1 MELTTNQNE
10 IRPIEV
16 GQRIDFLDVLRG
28 IAILFI
34 FSANILSFTGFWAFP
49 EESKISG
56 AIFPFDQGFYFVM
69 STLVDGK
76 FYSIFSLLFGI
87 GCAMQFSK
95 LNSYDKPFAPFFRR
109 RMFWLLVI
117 GLIHL
122 CLFWMGDI
130 LTLYALLG
138 FVLIWFV
145 NVSDKNLINFAA
157 VLILLPIINWLF
169 VYFTGLN
176 YARYFFK
183 LSTSYYEH
191 FGLATK
197 DWNGNKFAD
206 FQKFIGNQNLLDFFK
221 YNIGNTL
228 IRIGAI
234 LNEGRVFKVM
244 GIFLIGLWAGRKI
257 LKEDL
262 LNNLKFLKKIA
273 LWGFSIG
280 LPISTFRTYIDFFGG
295 REDYWG
301 FLNTTSYALGTVPL
315 AMGLAA
321 SLALLYKKRPKLL
334 NVFAP
339 VGKTALSNY
348 LFQTF
353 IAITLFY
360 GVGFGLAGKFG
371 FTVIMAI
378 TVCIFIFQIVMSKWW
393 LKHFRFG
400 PIEWIWRQL
409 TYGKVLKIV
418 KNTNELKLK
427 NYAGQNQ
434 AN

>member
-10 IRPIEV
+10 IRPIQIGE
-16 GQRIDFLDVLRG
+16 RIDFLDVLRG

-49 EESKISG
+49 KESTIPE
-56 AIFPFDQGFYFVM
+56 AVFPFDEGFYFVM

-87 GCAMQFSK
+87 GCAMQFNK
-95 LNSYDKPFAPFFRR
+95 LSSYDKPFAPFFRR

-145 NVSDKNLINFAA
+145 NISDKNLIKFAA
-157 VLILLPIINWLF
+157 VLILLPIVNWLF

-176 YARYFFK
+176 YAGYFFQ

-191 FGLATK
+191 FGLVTS

-228 IRIGAI
+228 IRIGDI
-234 LNEGRVFKVM
+234 LNEGRIFKVM

-301 FLNTTSYALGTVPL
+301 FLNTVSYALGTVPL

-321 SLALLYKKRPKLL
+321 LLALLYKKRPNLL
-334 NVFAP
+334 NIFAP

-353 IAITLFY
+353 IAITIFY
-360 GVGFGLAGKFG
+360 GIGFGLAGKFG

-378 TVCIFIFQIVMSKWW
+378 AVCIFTFQILMSKWW
-393 LKHFRFG
+393 LKHFKYG

-409 TYGKVLKIV
+409 TYAKALKLI
-418 KNTNELKLK
+418 KNNNELKLK

-434 AN
+434 PN